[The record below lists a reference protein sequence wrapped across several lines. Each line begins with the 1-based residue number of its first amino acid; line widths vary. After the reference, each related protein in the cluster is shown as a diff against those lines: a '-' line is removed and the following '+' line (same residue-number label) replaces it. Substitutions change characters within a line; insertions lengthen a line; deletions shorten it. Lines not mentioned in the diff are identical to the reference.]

1 MVKTVKDLF
10 RRAKSS
16 GEEPLLSVQTYR
28 ATPMS
33 HKLPSP
39 AEMLFGR
46 KIRTTMPVKNKVT
59 DQQQVEREIKIDN
72 KRSQQDKFDKM
83 ARTFEELQE
92 FQKVLV
98 QLDKEKSFRRPAT
111 IVKVPSEATSGP
123 RTYQVQTQD
132 GARYFRN
139 RRCIR
144 ISKAGAVQDSAP
156 NKDKEPCVPTLPKTP
171 PRVTPGTSKGSTQT
185 GSSPKRLPE
194 PEVIKPS
201 AEVIPPEPPATPTLV
216 PIGNSRSLRA
226 NRGVPPIRYEPEC
239 FLPKARMPGK
249 SSGAKASQGKA
260 KVQHK

>member
-16 GEEPLLSVQTYR
+16 GEEPLLSVQAYR

-59 DQQQVEREIKIDN
+59 DQQMVEREIKIDS
-72 KRSQQDKFDKM
+72 KKSQQDHFDKM
-83 ARTFEELQE
+83 ARNYEELQE

-98 QLDKEKSFRRPAT
+98 QLDKEKCFWKPAI

-132 GARYFRN
+132 GARYMRN
-139 RRCIR
+139 RRCLR
-144 ISKAGAVQDSAP
+144 VSKAGAVPDSAP
-156 NKDKEPCVPTLPKTP
+156 VKDKEPSVPTLPKTP
-171 PRVTPGTSKGSTQT
+171 PRVTPGTSKGSTQA
-185 GSSPKRLPE
+185 GSSPKRLPVTE
-194 PEVIKPS
+194 VTKPSVKVIPSDPPASPEVLLR
-201 AEVIPPEPPATPTLV
+201 A
-216 PIGNSRSLRA
+216 SRST
-226 NRGVPPIRYEPEC
+226 RGVLPKRYEPEC
-239 FLPKARMPGK
+239 SLPRN
-249 SSGAKASQGKA
+249 SGRCSQGKA
-260 KVQHK
+260 KAK